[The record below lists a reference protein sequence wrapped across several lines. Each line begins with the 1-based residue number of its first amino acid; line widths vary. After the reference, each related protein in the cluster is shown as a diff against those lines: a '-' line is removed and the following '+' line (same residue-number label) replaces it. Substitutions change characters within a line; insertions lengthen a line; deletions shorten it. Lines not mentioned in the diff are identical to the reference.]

1 MTRTLTITV
10 NEWEAVRDGH
20 LWIVRASDI
29 ATDPG
34 SVGRA
39 FAAILNKGRGA
50 GLPHLLHPPAD
61 LLAAAVPCETC
72 GGERIIFDLRCDNC
86 GGSASLPLEMQ
97 CSNHLAKPRP
107 CPDCPSPADHRSGA
121 RITLVGECPYCKGN
135 PAKYRDVC
143 GGVVVL
149 GYAYPASEVL
159 PVFDRYGV
167 CDVGLPEE
175 WMPHITID
183 ADFGE
188 VLACTRDPKYRNE
201 WLEVSIDL
209 AHYGDP
215 AGLVGKW
222 ALQLAVEP

>member
-10 NEWEAVRDGH
+10 NEWESVRDGH
-20 LWIVRASDI
+20 LWIVR
-29 ATDPG
+29 PG
-34 SVGRA
+34 LCPHKVLPCG
-39 FAAILNKGRGA
+39 GA
-50 GLPHLLHPPAD
+50 DCCCAHEPPYD
-61 LLAAAVPCETC
+61 LLAAAAPCETC
-72 GGERIIFDLRCDNC
+72 VNTRRWWDQNATPTGAD
-86 GGSASLPLEMQ
+86 A
-97 CSNHLAKPRP
+97 P
-107 CPDCPSPADHRSGA
+107 CPDC

-222 ALQLAVEP
+222 ALQLAVQP